1 MHASGQLAKT
11 KAIFKTTLTGWG
23 LSVAGTDL
31 ELELCNQLLAQD
43 PQWKLVMIQSHGERR
58 EWLESNDNTSTRR
71 FAQLACQ
78 SGIAVHLSC

>member
-43 PQWKLVMIQSHGERR
+43 PQWKLVMIQSNGER